1 MEQGATS
8 TSHSTPRSSAT
19 VCMIWAITTAIPR
32 TPQGVATAP
41 APATLAPV
49 TRATSCT
56 IWAVTTSISR
66 QAQCMMS
73 VTAAA
78 ACPVPPTPFLLM
90 CTIQTHPS
98 YHSRPPM
105 MTKTLL
111 SMPALAVTAASLL
124 ISALATSHLLTHHML
139 PPTLVSSP
147 LTLCQLT

>member
-19 VCMIWAITTAIPR
+19 ACTIWAIMTAIPR
-32 TPQGVATAP
+32 TPQGAVTAP

-56 IWAVTTSISR
+56 IRVVTTSISR
-66 QAQCMMS
+66 QAQCAMS
-73 VTAAA
+73 ATAVA
-78 ACPVPPTPFLLM
+78 ACPVPPTPFPLM
-90 CTIQTHPS
+90 RTAQTHPS

-111 SMPALAVTAASLL
+111 SMPALAVTTASPL
-124 ISALATSHLLTHHML
+124 ISALATSHLPTHHML
-139 PPTLVSSP
+139 PPTLVSLP
-147 LTLCQLT
+147 LTLYQLT